1 MRIRIRNKALIT
13 DEIIKKDEAIA
24 YQDPRSKDFTQQ
36 NHYYKCVHSRAY
48 NVDVSKVGIA
58 LCEHAGLCWLGPD
71 IPNFDCTV
79 ARARGHHVL
88 LVRGPPEKQEIYL

>member
-1 MRIRIRNKALIT
+1 MAK
-13 DEIIKKDEAIA
+13 
-24 YQDPRSKDFTQQ
+24 S
-36 NHYYKCVHSRAY
+36 VHSHAY

-58 LCEHAGLCWLGPD
+58 LCEHAGLGRLGPD

-88 LVRGPPEKQEIYL
+88 LVRGPPGKQEIYL